1 VVGAVVQVVV
11 RALSVLRLLARS
23 PRGLSLGDIS
33 EQLEIPLATTHRT
46 VAVLEEERFITR
58 STSNRKYF
66 LGPAAREL
74 THVNAS
80 RESPLVTA
88 HRAVG
93 EASRA
98 TGETV
103 FLSELAGDK
112 VVCVALSESKHPL
125 RLYVRVGQ
133 AMPLHAAAAARV
145 LLAWQPT
152 SLVLKMLSDA
162 PLTAYTPETP
172 ATINAVVDHLE
183 RVRKDGFDICASEF
197 EENVWAVAAPV
208 RSSTDEVVA
217 SITLAAPAH
226 RVVEPE
232 AKAHA
237 REAVL
242 SAAAEMS
249 ADLGWVPNPET

>member
-1 VVGAVVQVVV
+1 MQVVV

-23 PRGLSLGDIS
+23 PKGLTLGDIS
-33 EQLEIPLATTHRT
+33 ERLGIPLATAHRT
-46 VAVLEEERFITR
+46 VGVLEDERFVTR

-74 THVNAS
+74 VQANVT

-103 FLSELAGDK
+103 FLSELSGDK
-112 VVCVALSESKHPL
+112 VVCVALAESDHPL
-125 RLYVRVGQ
+125 RLYVRVGH

-145 LLAWQPT
+145 LLAWQPH
-152 SLVLKMLSDA
+152 SAVLKLLSDA
-162 PLTAYTPETP
+162 HLIAYTPETP
-172 ATINAVVDHLE
+172 ATVNEVMDHLD

-217 SITLAAPAH
+217 SITMAAPAH

-232 AKAHA
+232 VKARA

-249 ADLGWVPNPET
+249 ADLGWVPVSEA